1 MADIDF
7 NLEDTTP
14 EPTTAEPVRIS
25 PQGYQLNKDPLN
37 QNPFWDPETQELV
50 VTAVEVSKTTAGN
63 YTTYTWSYL
72 DQLGE
77 RHALCTQ
84 RVATTAGDDG
94 VTFTPHV
101 SSAGVLSWTN
111 DGGLENPD
119 PISLVGPAGT
129 TGPSGTDGVTFT
141 PNVDANGNISWTN
154 DGGLV
159 NPQTRNIK
167 GPRGD
172 SGADGATGPM
182 GCTYYPEIDALGNL
196 SWTRIGEG
204 PTPPEMVNIIG
215 PDGPQ
220 GATGPTPNIQA
231 DATIDDNVG
240 TPLVNVTRTGTNEN
254 PVLHFGFY
262 NMKGEPGNDGVTPN
276 ITANASVDS
285 NVGTPA
291 VTVTKTGTA
300 AAPVFAFAFENIKGE
315 TGATGATGPAG
326 QDGQDGM
333 GTITIGT
340 TTTGA
345 AGTQASVTNSG
356 TAQDA
361 ILNFTIPA
369 GADGQDGQDGTDGV
383 TPAISASATVDAN
396 TGTPAVT
403 VTQGGT
409 TAAPSFA
416 FAFSNLKGATG
427 SAGPAGQGVPTG
439 GTAGQVLSK
448 IDGTDYNTEWV
459 TPSGG
464 GGGRVGYGATR
475 FSGYVPQSYTGAS
488 QASSSQLVT
497 DNEYEIEITVKV
509 GTTVVGRAT
518 ARHIFSWDG
527 TNSDV
532 TGDVYVS
539 IPITYTNNVWY
550 DNVQYYGFV
559 GHILCKTSSWW
570 TSGRNSSTGISA
582 DVNSS
587 YNLVGSVINGNF
599 QGVNVAGAYTDVVP
613 NAGSFEI
620 TASARVVTHG

>member
-84 RVATTAGDDG
+84 RVAATAGDDG

-101 SSAGVLSWTN
+101 SSTGVLSWTN

-129 TGPSGTDGVTFT
+129 PGSSGADGVTFT

-172 SGADGATGPM
+172 SGSDGATGPM

-220 GATGPTPNIQA
+220 GETGLTPNIQA

-240 TPLVNVTRTGTNEN
+240 TPLVNVSRTGTNEN

-315 TGATGATGPAG
+315 TGATGPAG

-369 GADGQDGQDGTDGV
+369 GADGQDGSDGADGV
-383 TPAISASATVDAN
+383 TPVINATASVDAN

-403 VTQGGT
+403 VTKSGT
-409 TAAPSFA
+409 DAAPSFA
-416 FAFSNLKGATG
+416 FAFSNLKGGTGAT
-427 SAGPAGQGVPTG
+427 GPAGADGNDGVGVPAG
-439 GTAGQVLSK
+439 GTAGQVLAKAS
-448 IDGTDYNTEWV
+448 GTDYDTEWV

-464 GGGRVGYGATR
+464 GGG
-475 FSGYVPQSYTGAS
+475 
-488 QASSSQLVT
+488 T
-497 DNEYEIEITVKV
+497 DI
-509 GTTVVGRAT
+509 
-518 ARHIFSWDG
+518 
-527 TNSDV
+527 
-532 TGDVYVS
+532 
-539 IPITYTNNVWY
+539 
-550 DNVQYYGFV
+550 
-559 GHILCKTSSWW
+559 
-570 TSGRNSSTGISA
+570 
-582 DVNSS
+582 
-587 YNLVGSVINGNF
+587 GSVICEHSSTPDSKPVQMPATWIIEGDCDITA
-599 QGVNVAGAYTDVVP
+599 QISVGVYIHDSTSGKLLQAGTSFIANLKLTGTP
-613 NAGSFEI
+613 NAAINGYDFSVPFDARIPYRKGYICLPITRCKKTGRGGYDKIEIGDAYYHDCTTNTDSSGLPSDLYMGYKFMKLGSAF
-620 TASARVVTHG
+620 TGTVTGGGM